1 MTFQHQ
7 GVLNEPVVVPV
18 VGVSDL
24 EDLKTLV
31 LLQIVLSRKHEL
43 ELVRLVALQRHRN
56 CNLTK
61 TDKML
66 LTDQFDGL
74 S

>member
-24 EDLKTLV
+24 EDLETLV
-31 LLQIVLSRKHEL
+31 LLQIVLS
-43 ELVRLVALQRHRN
+43 
-56 CNLTK
+56 
-61 TDKML
+61 
-66 LTDQFDGL
+66 
-74 S
+74 